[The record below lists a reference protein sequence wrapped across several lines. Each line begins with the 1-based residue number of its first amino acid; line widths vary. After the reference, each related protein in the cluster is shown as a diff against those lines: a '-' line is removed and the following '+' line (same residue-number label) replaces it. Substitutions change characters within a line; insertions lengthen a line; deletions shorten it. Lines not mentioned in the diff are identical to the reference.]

1 MDPAFILPQM
11 PAPVFGP
18 TTNFE
23 YKKILPDPTFNA
35 NSPAGRHTFRFQN
48 QAGEWWVPS
57 QSYIRLRLAF
67 LVANG
72 SNEFRPM
79 TPADGVAPVMN
90 LPAHLFSRIEY
101 YMDGHKISD
110 LQDHIPQIDTMKNRL
125 SKSKAWFNSVGA
137 RSCFWDPNFAARQA
151 QICPDYQVR
160 GTGVLQQGKL
170 TSERALVL
178 DGFPVNL
185 KGQQFK
191 SAAEAKYVSVLGAL
205 PQVELLRSASGAVTS
220 VAPGVWAA
228 AGITLGNP
236 FSNNTLNNDTLKDAI
251 NVATWTTEEENGGT
265 LSQWLERSID
275 FRASP

>member
-11 PAPVFGP
+11 PAPVFGR

-23 YKKILPDPTFNA
+23 YKKIMPDPTFNA
-35 NSPAGRHTFRFQN
+35 NSPAGRHTFRFQH

-178 DGFPVNL
+178 EGSP
-185 KGQQFK
+185 
-191 SAAEAKYVSVLGAL
+191 
-205 PQVELLRSASGAVTS
+205 
-220 VAPGVWAA
+220 
-228 AGITLGNP
+228 
-236 FSNNTLNNDTLKDAI
+236 
-251 NVATWTTEEENGGT
+251 
-265 LSQWLERSID
+265 SI
-275 FRASP
+275 

>member
-1 MDPAFILPQM
+1 
-11 PAPVFGP
+11 
-18 TTNFE
+18 
-23 YKKILPDPTFNA
+23 
-35 NSPAGRHTFRFQN
+35 
-48 QAGEWWVPS
+48 
-57 QSYIRLRLAF
+57 
-67 LVANG
+67 
-72 SNEFRPM
+72 M

-125 SKSKAWFNSVGA
+125 SKSQAWFNSVGA

-160 GTGVLQQGKL
+160 GTGVLQHGKL

-228 AGITLGNP
+228 AGIAVGNP
-236 FSNNTLNNDTLKDAI
+236 FSNNTTNNDTLKDAI
-251 NVATWTTEEENGGT
+251 NVATWTTEEEKVRPRWVRCRSGGYT
-265 LSQWLERSID
+265 YYCVTTTINDMDAKSIQDRLSIVRPAGDNWADAKKIISSPEVFTGINAPVGPRPLPCSRYWTVSLCRSVCCGLMEPL
-275 FRASP
+275 RP